1 MNTTALVPSL
11 RAAIVARRSAAL
23 RQLFD
28 DHGLL
33 AFSNAVTACSPR
45 TAADALSLLPPA
57 QRNAVLRHMPSS
69 RRTDP
74 AFAALL
80 ASLHLARAA
89 AGACA

>member
-1 MNTTALVPSL
+1 MNTTALVPNL

-28 DHGLL
+28 DHGL
-33 AFSNAVTACSPR
+33 AFSNAVTACLPR
-45 TAADALSLLPPA
+45 AAADALSLLPPA